1 MQRQKYWLI
10 IPFLIPSL
18 LLYGTFVIYPYLQ
31 AMYVAFTKWKG
42 LRKPPVFVGLENFQ
56 DILKD
61 EHFWNALKNNG
72 TYLIVLPILTL
83 GFALFLAFMITQKVR
98 FSSFYR
104 VTYFFPQVMSVVA
117 IGILWSF
124 IFHPNLGIL
133 NSFLKTIGIAEPP
146 VWLGNPNTAIW
157 AIIAVTVWQGAGFFM
172 VLFMAAMQGIPPS
185 YYEAAA
191 LDGAT
196 RGVMFFKITFPLLW
210 ETTRS
215 ALVFITIGALDMFG
229 ITFIM
234 TQGGPDRATD
244 VLATLLYTE
253 AFSNSKFGY
262 ATAIA
267 MVLFVIVMALSFILM
282 YLTRR
287 ETIEY

>member
-1 MQRQKYWLI
+1 
-10 IPFLIPSL
+10 
-18 LLYGTFVIYPYLQ
+18 
-31 AMYVAFTKWKG
+31 
-42 LRKPPVFVGLENFQ
+42 
-56 DILKD
+56 
-61 EHFWNALKNNG
+61 
-72 TYLIVLPILTL
+72 
-83 GFALFLAFMITQKVR
+83 
-98 FSSFYR
+98 
-104 VTYFFPQVMSVVA
+104 
-117 IGILWSF
+117 
-124 IFHPNLGIL
+124 
-133 NSFLKTIGIAEPP
+133 
-146 VWLGNPNTAIW
+146 
-157 AIIAVTVWQGAGFFM
+157 M

-234 TQGGPDRATD
+234 TQGGPAPRDRCCW
-244 VLATLLYTE
+244 LHYFYTE

>member
-1 MQRQKYWLI
+1 
-10 IPFLIPSL
+10 
-18 LLYGTFVIYPYLQ
+18 
-31 AMYVAFTKWKG
+31 
-42 LRKPPVFVGLENFQ
+42 
-56 DILKD
+56 
-61 EHFWNALKNNG
+61 
-72 TYLIVLPILTL
+72 
-83 GFALFLAFMITQKVR
+83 
-98 FSSFYR
+98 
-104 VTYFFPQVMSVVA
+104 
-117 IGILWSF
+117 
-124 IFHPNLGIL
+124 
-133 NSFLKTIGIAEPP
+133 
-146 VWLGNPNTAIW
+146 
-157 AIIAVTVWQGAGFFM
+157 M

-210 ETTRS
+210 ETMRS

-229 ITFIM
+229 ITFTM

-244 VLATLLYTE
+244 VLATLLYQE

-287 ETIEY
+287 EPIEY

>member
-1 MQRQKYWLI
+1 MQRQKYWFI
-10 IPFLIPSL
+10 IPFLAPAM

-31 AMYVAFTKWKG
+31 AMYIAFTSWKG
-42 LRKPPVFVGLENFQ
+42 LRKAPKFIGLENFQ
-56 DILKD
+56 DLLKD
-61 EHFWNALKNNG
+61 GHFWNALRNNG
-72 TYLIVLPILTL
+72 VYLIVLPILTL
-83 GFALFLAFMITQKVR
+83 AFALFLAFMITQKVR
-98 FSSFYR
+98 LSSFYR
-104 VTYFFPQVMSVVA
+104 VTFFFPQVMSVVA
-117 IGILWSF
+117 IGILWNF
-124 IFHPNLGIL
+124 IYHPSIGIL
-133 NSFLKTIGIAEPP
+133 NSFLKAIGIANPP
-146 VWLGNPNTAIW
+146 TWLGDPRTALA

-172 VLFMAAMQGIPPS
+172 VLFMAGMQGIPTT

-210 ETTRS
+210 ETIRS

-229 ITFIM
+229 ITFTM

-244 VLATLLYTE
+244 VLATLLYQE
-253 AFSNSKFGY
+253 AFENSKFGY

-267 MVLFVIVMALSFILM
+267 MMLFIIVMALSFVLM
-282 YLTRR
+282 VLTRR